1 MIRVNYFLC
10 SLPRSGNTILGS
22 LINQSKNVKLSSNSI
37 IPEIIYRL
45 LLLKDD
51 QLFKNFPDHN
61 SFDNIIKNIFDN
73 YYKDWKAD
81 YIITRGTWG
90 TTGNLNSL
98 KFIIKQPK
106 FIILYRPVLECVA
119 SFIQIEKPKNIESR
133 CHELLSE
140 DGIVGKSLIS
150 IKNIISQED
159 YIKINYNDFIANPQN
174 EINKIF
180 QYLKTEFFEIDLN
193 NIKQFSVNGTYYDD
207 DALPFNLHTIK
218 TKWTELYKNN
228 IKDCLPISII
238 NEYKNIDIL

>member
-1 MIRVNYFLC
+1 MNKKNYFLC
-10 SLPRSGNTILGS
+10 SLPRAGNTILGS

-73 YYKDWKAD
+73 YYKDWKAE

-90 TTGNLNSL
+90 TPANLNVL
-98 KFIIKQPK
+98 KAIIKQPK

-119 SFIQIEKPKNIESR
+119 SFIQIEKPKDIESR
-133 CHELLSE
+133 CRELLSE
-140 DGIVGKSLIS
+140 DGIIGKSLIS
-150 IKNIISQED
+150 IKNIIAQED
-159 YIKINYNDFIANPQN
+159 YIKINYKDFVGHPQN

-180 QYLKTEFFEIDLN
+180 QYLKTGFFKIDLN
-193 NIKQFSVNGTYYDD
+193 NIKQFSVNEVYYDD
-207 DALPFNLHTIK
+207 TVLPFNLHTIK
-218 TKWTELYKNN
+218 TEGIKVYENN
-228 IKDCLPISII
+228 IKEYLPLSII
-238 NEYKNIDIL
+238 NEYKNIDI